1 MRIAAKITDNFNITF
16 ENAAS
21 MSYMVVET
29 VTDQP
34 ILNYQIE
41 MIEENNLRNVLPV
54 NIRQKNGINYLYYN
68 ITSKMTLTQ
77 FLKRKQL
84 KKEELIDLLSS
95 VCKTLLDCKNYFLSD
110 NQFVIEN
117 DFIYINPA
125 NLEVFLAYLPVAFQG
140 NADEEYKEFVI
151 DLITRTADIEESV
164 NDHYLQKLLIS
175 LKAETFHLAAFQ
187 SMLEQLKNHA
197 GGRSGIADNSDK
209 EASPIDHKKE
219 MSSTFST
226 PVISSQPEALR
237 QSKKADADAAKPEP
251 KAPLGVHIPP
261 ASNTSAGKKS
271 SKQPTVGQTKKT
283 GYKTGTIITA
293 VVSQIV
299 LAAAFIGAVAS
310 GAADSLGN
318 DPVSVYGGF
327 GMILLALDFLLL
339 KHLLHPK
346 NKIEKVMKTK
356 ETAHGA
362 NKIPKIKMTTKEIR
376 NIPDVPQANDNIVQV
391 ESTTHSPG
399 SQGHPLQERAHAEA
413 AEHTDILSPSG
424 TDETTILG
432 QEAKQP
438 PYLQGIKNGVMEQI
452 PITKSSFIVGR
463 LKEQVDYVS
472 QKGTVGKVH
481 AEIICR
487 DGRYLLKDLNS
498 RNGTYLNSVRIDSN
512 KEYDITHND
521 KITFAND
528 EYLFIIPSLEIQQ

>member
-21 MSYMVVET
+21 ISYMVVET
-29 VTDQP
+29 VTNQP
-34 ILNYQIE
+34 ILNYQVE

-84 KKEELIDLLSS
+84 KKEELIELLSS

-125 NLEVFLAYLPVAFQG
+125 NLEVFLVYLPVAFQG

-164 NDHYLQKLLIS
+164 NDHYLQRLLIS

-197 GGRSGIADNSDK
+197 GGRSGIAGNSAK
-209 EASPIDHKKE
+209 EVSPIDHKEE

-237 QSKKADADAAKPEP
+237 QSKKADADAVKPEP

-261 ASNTSAGKKS
+261 ASNISAGKKS
-271 SKQPTVGQTKKT
+271 IKQPTIGQTKKT

-299 LAAAFIGAVAS
+299 LAAAFIGAVSS

-318 DPVSVYGGF
+318 DPISVYGGF

-376 NIPDVPQANDNIVQV
+376 NIPDVPQANDNIVHV
-391 ESTTHSPG
+391 EGTAHSPG
-399 SQGHPLQERAHAEA
+399 SQGYSLQERAHAEA

-432 QEAKQP
+432 QEAKQS

-528 EYLFIIPSLEIQQ
+528 EYLFIIPSLEI